1 MGNSIFARL
10 QGNEISTF
18 SNCFIFIVKVV
29 GMRCMPCMWGLV
41 DLCIDKVKIS
51 ENAVDKCRDITEIK
65 IIH

>member
-1 MGNSIFARL
+1 MGNSKFAGLR
-10 QGNEISTF
+10 GNEISTF

-29 GMRCMPCMWGLV
+29 GMRCMSCMWGRV

-51 ENAVDKCRDITEIK
+51 ENAMDKCRDITEIK